1 MCRLC
6 RNSDSLKLFE
16 SSGPVQACIWNAL
29 PLPLPIGLQVS
40 KFELFPFKREA
51 KLGITVTWYFTLDTR
66 YTWMV
71 SFTLRPT
78 YFNGETFLPHWKEGW
93 VGPWGDL
100 DLWPLQEKEPRS
112 LSWRGPLPIHFADDI
127 SVCTDFTGWW
137 IILTLNQPQDPIS
150 GTGRR
155 LKNYHKSLVGFYC
168 MAKAFE
174 TWNQVDVLG
183 TGQRFRKAKEIG
195 FSQV

>member
-1 MCRLC
+1 MCRLS
-6 RNSDSLKLFE
+6 RNSESLNLLE
-16 SSGPVQACIWNAL
+16 SSGPVQAYIRNVL

-40 KFELFPFKREA
+40 KFELFPCKRGA
-51 KLGITVTWYFTLDTR
+51 KLGITVTWYFTLDSR

-78 YFNGETFLPHWKEGW
+78 CFKGETFLSLWKEGW

-100 DLWPLQEKEPRS
+100 ENCKIKQTLAPAGDGTTALKLKV
-112 LSWRGPLPIHFADDI
+112 PLPIHSADAI
-127 SVCTDFTGWW
+127 SVFMGFTAWW

-155 LKNYHKSLVGFYC
+155 LKNCHK
-168 MAKAFE
+168 KTFE
-174 TWNQVDVLG
+174 TWNQADVLG
-183 TGQRFRKAKEIG
+183 MG
-195 FSQV
+195 